1 MSTAEIFLAAFLLGL
16 TAGLSPG
23 PLILLT
29 VSETLRYGRNAGL
42 KVALSP
48 LITDIPIILI
58 SFFLIKFV
66 KEYEPVLGI
75 ISLCGSVFI
84 LFLAYETIF
93 SGKKLSSEANAEKSH
108 SLKKGISAN
117 FLNPHPYLFWLTVG
131 SSYIM
136 KAKVNGIFTVVGFI
150 TVFYV
155 CLLFSKIFAVFIT
168 LKTRHFMESK
178 AYQIIIKLIGILL
191 LLLAVVLMK
200 QGFEYLHVISP
211 SS

>member
-16 TAGLSPG
+16 TAGISPG

-48 LITDIPIILI
+48 IITDIPIILI
-58 SFFLIKFV
+58 SFFLIKYAG
-66 KEYEPVLGI
+66 EYEPVLGI
-75 ISLCGSVFI
+75 ISLCGSLFI
-84 LFLAYETIF
+84 LFLAHETIF
-93 SGKKLSSEANAEKSH
+93 SGKKLTSEAGSEKSH
-108 SLKKGISAN
+108 SLKKCISAN

-136 KAKVNGIFTVVGFI
+136 KAKTSGIFTIAGFI
-150 TVFYV
+150 AIFYI
-155 CLLFSKIFAVFIT
+155 CLLSSKIIAVFLT
-168 LKTRHFMESK
+168 LKTRHFLESK
-178 AYQIIIKLIGILL
+178 AYRVVIRLIGILL
-191 LLLAVVLMK
+191 LVLAAVLMK
-200 QGFEYLHVISP
+200 QGLEYLHVISP